1 MSVGPDTIET
11 TGDTVEEAIERGLQE
26 LGVDPLQVMIEV
38 LEEPHGGAYGT
49 DKRPARVRLQLIGG
63 RVQMPPPA
71 PEPPPEPRREREPQ
85 RDGERPPRSGRDG
98 RDKTSAPQTPRAER
112 AEAAPSETR
121 ERRERPE
128 RADRPPRQERPERHT
143 PEKAAR
149 PDRRERGERP
159 DRGDQS
165 ERREQ
170 PERIERDLP
179 ASALSLEKKPY
190 FDLDVDDK
198 DENLPILHAPDEVP
212 ESEQDDEAQV
222 SKIVLNELLER
233 MAVTARIVVRRA
245 TAGEQGGR
253 SPWVLD
259 VNGGRDLRRRL
270 VGKRGDTLAALQY
283 ITRLVAS
290 RELQRRVDV
299 VVDVESYKVERAA
312 TLHGLALR
320 MADEA
325 LRTERTITLEPMPPH
340 ERRIIHLAL
349 RGRQDVVTR
358 SIGEGSSRKVTIVPQ
373 SQQT

>member
-1 MSVGPDTIET
+1 MSVGPDSVET
-11 TGDTVEEAIERGLQE
+11 TGETVEEAIERGLQE

-63 RVQMPPPA
+63 RVQIPPPA

-85 RDGERPPRSGRDG
+85 RDTERAPRNGRE
-98 RDKTSAPQTPRAER
+98 KTSAAPRA
-112 AEAAPSETR
+112 A
-121 ERRERPE
+121 RPA
-128 RADRPPRQERPERHT
+128 R

-149 PDRRERGERP
+149 PERSEKRERGERR
-159 DRGDQS
+159 DRT
-165 ERREQ
+165 ERVEPIEPL
-170 PERIERDLP
+170 PESDELTP
-179 ASALSLEKKPY
+179 VMSAENKPY
-190 FDLDVDDK
+190 IDIDVDDH
-198 DENLPILHAPDEVP
+198 DENLPLLYTPDEVP

-222 SKIVLNELLER
+222 SKVVLNELLER
-233 MAVTARIVVRRA
+233 MSVNARIAVRRA
-245 TAGEQGGR
+245 TPGEQGGR

-312 TLHGLALR
+312 TLHSLALR

-325 LRTERTITLEPMPPH
+325 LRSERTITLEPMPPH

-358 SIGEGSSRKVTIVPQ
+358 SVGEGSTRKVTIVPH
-373 SQQT
+373 SQQS